1 MTERAIGGDSRGDQD
16 AAANAALVR
25 KLLDAWERIDEFD
38 DATAITFWQRFT
50 TRDVVYHDDPGWPD
64 AATHHGRESVR
75 ERFEQSLRLVPG
87 HGVTPVEVCGVDDRV
102 LVVVALDGDG
112 PPAAAWVFRFEHGR
126 VDEFR
131 AFLDVEEARVEAG
144 LG

>member
-1 MTERAIGGDSRGDQD
+1 VPTHGSAD

-25 KLLDAWERIDEFD
+25 KLLDAWEQIDETD
-38 DATAITFWQRFT
+38 DATAIEFWQRFT
-50 TRDVVYHDDPGWPD
+50 TRDVVYHDDPGWSD
-64 AATHHGRESVR
+64 ASTHHGRESVR
-75 ERFEQSLRLVPG
+75 ERFEHALRLTPG
-87 HGVTPVEVCGVDDRV
+87 HGVTPVEVCGVEDRV
-102 LVVVALDGDG
+102 LVMVAVDGDG
-112 PPAAAWVFRFEHGR
+112 PPSAAWVLRFEDGR